1 MSLSRS
7 LLLAGFLVL
16 PAPLRAQQPEPR
28 NIVYAEI
35 ATVLLASAV
44 SVNYE
49 RVLHQH
55 FSVRGGFG
63 AGYAFFVFGGSV
75 GLGPQVMVNFF
86 TRGPNKF
93 EVGAGANV
101 IYRGRDDWVLTPAFS
116 IGYRLQQTRAGFFLR
131 AGLAWSYRFGIPLQI
146 SLGHSF

>member
-16 PAPLRAQQPEPR
+16 PAPLRAQQPEPG

-35 ATVLLASAV
+35 ATVVLFGAV

-49 RVLHQH
+49 RVLHPH

-63 AGYAFFVFGGSV
+63 AGYALLGGA

-86 TRGPNKF
+86 TRGPNSKF
-93 EVGAGANV
+93 EVGAGASL
-101 IYRGRDDWVLTPAFS
+101 IYRSADWVPTPAFS

-131 AGLAWSYRFGIPLQI
+131 AGLAWSYWFGVPFQV